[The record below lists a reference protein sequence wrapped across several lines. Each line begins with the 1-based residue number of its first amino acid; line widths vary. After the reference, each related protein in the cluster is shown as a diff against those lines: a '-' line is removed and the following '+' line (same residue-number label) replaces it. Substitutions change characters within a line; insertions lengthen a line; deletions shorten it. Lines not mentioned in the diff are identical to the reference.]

1 MFLRIFGFIISGIIS
16 LVIYFEVSNVNF
28 SSDEP
33 NKDRLLVDLVSY
45 VLDKLHYD
53 PQIINDDFSIKV
65 YDDFIHA
72 VDSQKRFLL
81 KSDLELFSQY
91 RLSIDDQINTS
102 EITFFNVVHETLK
115 TRVDE
120 VESFYNEILEVPFN
134 FQINEEINLDYEN
147 LEYAENT
154 NELKKIWRKRL
165 KLSALD
171 GYASKK
177 EINDEEK
184 EDVEK
189 KILSDS
195 EIEKESRTSIVN
207 NLKDFFQFNSELE
220 RADWFSIYLNS
231 IVTQFD
237 PHTSYFA
244 PEAKEIFDQNISGKF
259 QGIGARL
266 FKRNQ
271 QVEIS
276 EIIIGGPVWRDN
288 LLNVGDI
295 IIAVAQSIE
304 EEPIEISLMKLTDAT
319 DLIKGEK
326 GTNVFLTVKRV
337 DGGIEQ
343 VEITRDVVELEETYA
358 KSSIIKDDSNV
369 YGLIN
374 LPRFYVDF
382 ADYGERNAASDIK
395 NEILGLK
402 SKGINGLIL
411 DLRNNGGGSLKTV
424 VDITGFFIEKGPVV
438 QVKSIGGRKE
448 ILRDNDPSVIWDGP
462 LVILVNEFSASASE
476 ILAAALQDYNRA
488 IILGSKQ
495 TYGKGTVQNVID
507 LNNVISG
514 NTYGDL
520 GSLKITTDKFYRV
533 NGGST
538 QLEGVKSDLIFPNR
552 YSYIDIGE
560 KDLENPLS
568 WDKIDPAKY
577 DNSVKIFNYSQAI
590 TNSIDRISQ
599 NEYFSLIDQHAK
611 LIKSKQDDKTI
622 SLDYKSYKEDREKFK
637 SQTDKLKII
646 EEFITPYLF
655 EWNENNLN
663 SNSSYNDDMKEK
675 RDRWIETLEKD
686 IYVDEAMNL
695 LKDLS
700 SFNGNDILSQT
711 NQERILID

>member
-1 MFLRIFGFIISGIIS
+1 MFLRIFGFFISAIVS
-16 LVIYFEVSNVNF
+16 LVIYYEVSNVNF

-33 NKDRLLVDLVSY
+33 NKDKLLVDLVSY

-53 PQIINDDFSIKV
+53 PKIINDDFSIKV
-65 YDDFIHA
+65 FDDFIDA

-81 KSDLELFSQY
+81 KSDIELFSQY
-91 RLSIDDQINTS
+91 RLLIDDQINS
-102 EITFFNVVHETLK
+102 SDIAFFNLVHETLK
-115 TRVDE
+115 TRIDE
-120 VESFYNEILEVPFN
+120 VENFYEEILEVPFN
-134 FQINEEINLDYEN
+134 FKVIEEINLDYDN
-147 LEYAENT
+147 LEYAENS
-154 NELKKIWRKRL
+154 NELKRTWRKRL

-177 EINDEEK
+177 EINDKEK
-184 EDVEK
+184 ENDK
-189 KILSDS
+189 LSSDS
-195 EIEKESRTSIVN
+195 EIEIESRLSISD
-207 NLKDFFQFNSELE
+207 NLKDFFQFNNELE
-220 RADWFSIYLNS
+220 RSDWFSIYLNT

-237 PHTSYFA
+237 PHTSYLA
-244 PEAKEIFDQNISGKF
+244 PEAKEVFDQNISGKF

-276 EIIIGGPVWRDN
+276 EVIIGGPVWRDN

-295 IIAVAQSIE
+295 IIAVAQSLD
-304 EEPIEISLMKLTDAT
+304 EEPTEISLMKLSDAT

-326 GTNVFLTVKRV
+326 DTNVYLTVKRV

-343 VEITRDVVELEETYA
+343 VEITRDIVELAETYA
-358 KSSIIKDDSNV
+358 KSSIIKDDTST

-382 ADYGERNAASDIK
+382 DDYGERNAASDIK
-395 NEILGLK
+395 KEILGLK

-462 LVILVNEFSASASE
+462 LIVLVNEFSASASE

-495 TYGKGTVQNVID
+495 TYGKGTVQNIIN

-520 GSLKITTDKFYRV
+520 GSLKITTDMFYRI

-538 QLEGVKSDLIFPNR
+538 QLEGVKSDLVFPNR

-560 KDLENPLS
+560 KDLENPLN
-568 WDKIDPAKY
+568 WNKIDPARY
-577 DNSVKIFNYSQAI
+577 DNSEKIFNYSQVI
-590 TNSIDRISQ
+590 LNSKNRISR
-599 NEYFSLIDQHAK
+599 NEYFSIIDQHAK
-611 LIKSKQDDKTI
+611 HVKSKQDDKTI
-622 SLDYKSYKEDREKFK
+622 SLVYSSYKDELENTKL
-637 SQTDKLKII
+637 QNDKLKII
-646 EEFITPYLF
+646 EEFSSPYLF
-655 EWNENNLN
+655 EWNEINFN
-663 SNSSYNDDMKEK
+663 SNNAYDDDMKEK
-675 RDRWIETLEKD
+675 RDRWIESLKND

-695 LKDLS
+695 LKDINS
-700 SFNGNDILSQT
+700 NRRNDILSQIT
-711 NQERILID
+711 ID

>member
-65 YDDFIHA
+65 YDDFIDA

-81 KSDLELFSQY
+81 KSDIELFSQF
-91 RLSIDDQINTS
+91 RLSIDDQINS
-102 EITFFNVVHETLK
+102 SDIAFFNVVYETLK
-115 TRVDE
+115 TRIDK
-120 VESFYNEILEVPFN
+120 VESFYGEILEVPFN
-134 FQINEEINLDYEN
+134 FQLNEEINLDYEN
-147 LEYAENT
+147 LEYASNSD
-154 NELKKIWRKRL
+154 ELKKIWRKRL

-177 EINDEEK
+177 EIKDKEEVIS
-184 EDVEK
+184 EE
-189 KILSDS
+189 
-195 EIEKESRTSIVN
+195 EIEKESRTAISE

-220 RADWFSIYLNS
+220 RSDWFSIYLNS

-237 PHTSYFA
+237 PHTSYLA
-244 PEAKEIFDQNISGKF
+244 PEAKEAFDQNISGKF

-295 IIAVAQSIE
+295 IIAVAQSLE
-304 EEPIEISLMKLTDAT
+304 EEPTEISLMKLTDAT

-343 VEITRDVVELEETYA
+343 VEITRDIVELEETYA

-382 ADYGERNAASDIK
+382 DDYGERNAASDIK
-395 NEILGLK
+395 KEILELK
-402 SKGINGLIL
+402 NKNINGLIL

-448 ILRDNDPSVIWDGP
+448 ILKDNDPSIIWDGP

-495 TYGKGTVQNVID
+495 TYGKGTVQNVVD

-568 WDKIDPAKY
+568 WDKIDPARY
-577 DNSVKIFNYSQAI
+577 DNSVKVFNYAQAI
-590 TNSIDRISQ
+590 SNSKERIGK
-599 NEYFSLIDQHAK
+599 NEYFTIIDQHAK

-622 SLDYKSYKEDREKFK
+622 SLEYISYKEDQEEFK
-637 SQTDKLKII
+637 LQSDKLKVI
-646 EEFITPYLF
+646 EEFISPYLF
-655 EWNENNLN
+655 EWNDNNLKA
-663 SNSSYNDDMKEK
+663 NSSYNDDMKEK
-675 RDRWIETLEKD
+675 RDRWIESLQKD

-700 SFNGNDILSQT
+700 SFTGNDILSQI
-711 NQERILID
+711 NND

>member
-1 MFLRIFGFIISGIIS
+1 MFLRIFGFVISGIIS

-65 YDDFIHA
+65 YDDFIDA

-81 KSDLELFSQY
+81 KSDLELFSQF
-91 RLSIDDQINTS
+91 RLSIDDQINS
-102 EITFFNVVHETLK
+102 SDITFFNVVYETLK
-115 TRVDE
+115 KRIDE
-120 VESFYNEILEVPFN
+120 VENFYGEILEVPFN

-147 LEYAENT
+147 LEYASSSD
-154 NELKKIWRKRL
+154 ELKKIWRKRL

-177 EINDEEK
+177 EIKDKEEVIS
-184 EDVEK
+184 EE
-189 KILSDS
+189 
-195 EIEKESRTSIVN
+195 EIEKESRTAIFE
-207 NLKDFFQFNSELE
+207 NLKDFFQFNNELE
-220 RADWFSIYLNS
+220 RSDWFSIYLNS

-237 PHTSYFA
+237 PHTSYLA
-244 PEAKEIFDQNISGKF
+244 PEAKEAFDQKISGKF

-295 IIAVAQSIE
+295 IIAVAQSAE
-304 EEPIEISLMKLTDAT
+304 EEPTEISLMKLSDAT

-337 DGGIEQ
+337 DGGVEQ
-343 VEITRDVVELEETYA
+343 VEITRDIVELEETYA
-358 KSSIIKDDSNV
+358 KSSIIKDESNI

-382 ADYGERNAASDIK
+382 DDYGERNAASDIK
-395 NEILGLK
+395 KEILELK
-402 SKGINGLIL
+402 NKNINGLIL

-448 ILRDNDPSVIWDGP
+448 ILKDNDPSIIWDGP

-495 TYGKGTVQNVID
+495 TYGKGTVQNVVD

-568 WDKIDPAKY
+568 WDKIDPARY
-577 DNSVKIFNYSQAI
+577 DNSVKVFNYAQAI
-590 TNSIDRISQ
+590 SNSKERIGQ
-599 NEYFSLIDQHAK
+599 NEYFSIIDQHAK

-622 SLDYKSYKEDREKFK
+622 SLDYNSYKEDQEEFK
-637 SQTDKLKII
+637 LQSDKLKVI
-646 EEFITPYLF
+646 EEFNSPYLF
-655 EWNENNLN
+655 EWNDNNLN
-663 SNSSYNDDMKEK
+663 ANSSYNDDMKEK
-675 RDRWIETLEKD
+675 RDRWIKSLQKD
-686 IYVDEAMNL
+686 IYIDEAMNL

-700 SFNGNDILSQT
+700 SYKGNDILSQI
-711 NQERILID
+711 NID

>member
-1 MFLRIFGFIISGIIS
+1 MFLRIFGFVISGIIS

-65 YDDFIHA
+65 YDDFIDA

-91 RLSIDDQINTS
+91 RLSIDDQINS
-102 EITFFNVVHETLK
+102 SDIAFFNVVYETLK
-115 TRVDE
+115 KRIDE
-120 VESFYNEILEVPFN
+120 VENFYGEILEVPFN

-147 LEYAENT
+147 LEYASSSD
-154 NELKKIWRKRL
+154 ELKKIWRKRL

-177 EINDEEK
+177 EIKDKEEVIS
-184 EDVEK
+184 EE
-189 KILSDS
+189 
-195 EIEKESRTSIVN
+195 EIEKESRTAISQ
-207 NLKDFFQFNSELE
+207 NLKDFFQFNDELE
-220 RADWFSIYLNS
+220 RSDWFSIYLNS

-237 PHTSYFA
+237 PHTSYLA
-244 PEAKEIFDQNISGKF
+244 PEAKEVFDQNISGKF

-295 IIAVAQSIE
+295 IIAVAQSAE
-304 EEPIEISLMKLTDAT
+304 EEPTEISLMKLTDAT

-343 VEITRDVVELEETYA
+343 IEITRDIVELEETYA

-382 ADYGERNAASDIK
+382 DDYGERNAASDIK
-395 NEILGLK
+395 KEILELK
-402 SKGINGLIL
+402 NKNINGLIL

-448 ILRDNDPSVIWDGP
+448 ILKDNDPSIIWDGP

-495 TYGKGTVQNVID
+495 TYGKGTVQNVVD

-568 WDKIDPAKY
+568 WDKIDPARY
-577 DNSVKIFNYSQAI
+577 DNSVKVFNYAQAI
-590 TNSIDRISQ
+590 SNSKERIGQ
-599 NEYFSLIDQHAK
+599 NEYFSIIDQHAK

-622 SLDYKSYKEDREKFK
+622 SLDYNSYKEDQEEFK
-637 SQTDKLKII
+637 LQSDKLKVI
-646 EEFITPYLF
+646 EEFNSPYLF
-655 EWNENNLN
+655 EWNDNNLN

-675 RDRWIETLEKD
+675 RDRWIKSLQKD

-700 SFNGNDILSQT
+700 SYKGNDILSQI
-711 NQERILID
+711 NIH

>member
-195 EIEKESRTSIVN
+195 EIEKESRTSIAN

-304 EEPIEISLMKLTDAT
+304 EEPIEISLMKLSDAT

-646 EEFITPYLF
+646 EEFISPYLF

>member
-65 YDDFIHA
+65 YDDFIDA

-81 KSDLELFSQY
+81 KSDIELFSQF
-91 RLSIDDQINTS
+91 RLSIDDQINS
-102 EITFFNVVHETLK
+102 SDIAFFNVVYETLK
-115 TRVDE
+115 TRIDE
-120 VESFYNEILEVPFN
+120 VESFYGEILEVPFN
-134 FQINEEINLDYEN
+134 FQLNEEINLDYEN
-147 LEYAENT
+147 LEYASNSD
-154 NELKKIWRKRL
+154 ELKKIWRKRL

-177 EINDEEK
+177 EIKDNGEVISEQ
-184 EDVEK
+184 
-189 KILSDS
+189 
-195 EIEKESRTSIVN
+195 EIEKDSRTAISE

-220 RADWFSIYLNS
+220 RSDWFSIYLNS

-237 PHTSYFA
+237 PHTSYLA
-244 PEAKEIFDQNISGKF
+244 PEAKEAFDQNISGKF

-295 IIAVAQSIE
+295 IIAVAQSLE
-304 EEPIEISLMKLTDAT
+304 EEPTEISLMKLTDAT

-343 VEITRDVVELEETYA
+343 VEITRDIVELEETYA

-382 ADYGERNAASDIK
+382 DDYGERNAASDIK
-395 NEILGLK
+395 KEILELK
-402 SKGINGLIL
+402 NKNINGLIL

-448 ILRDNDPSVIWDGP
+448 ILKDNDPSIIWDGP

-495 TYGKGTVQNVID
+495 TYGKGTVQNVVD

-568 WDKIDPAKY
+568 WDKIDPARY
-577 DNSVKIFNYSQAI
+577 DNSVKVFNYAQAI
-590 TNSIDRISQ
+590 SNSKERIGK
-599 NEYFSLIDQHAK
+599 NEYFTIIDQHAK

-622 SLDYKSYKEDREKFK
+622 SLDYNSYKEDQEEFK
-637 SQTDKLKII
+637 LQSDKLKVI
-646 EEFITPYLF
+646 EEFISPYLF
-655 EWNENNLN
+655 EWNDNNLN
-663 SNSSYNDDMKEK
+663 ANSSYNDDMKEK
-675 RDRWIETLEKD
+675 RDRWIESLQKD
-686 IYVDEAMNL
+686 IYIDEAMNL

-700 SFNGNDILSQT
+700 SLKGNDILSQI
-711 NQERILID
+711 NID

>member
-65 YDDFIHA
+65 YDDFIDA

-81 KSDLELFSQY
+81 KSDIELFSQF
-91 RLSIDDQINTS
+91 RLSIDDQINS
-102 EITFFNVVHETLK
+102 SDIAFFNVVYETLK
-115 TRVDE
+115 TRIDE
-120 VESFYNEILEVPFN
+120 VESFYGKILEVPFN
-134 FQINEEINLDYEN
+134 FQLNEEINLDYEN
-147 LEYAENT
+147 LEYASNSD
-154 NELKKIWRKRL
+154 ELKKIWRKRL

-177 EINDEEK
+177 EIKDNGEVISEQ
-184 EDVEK
+184 
-189 KILSDS
+189 
-195 EIEKESRTSIVN
+195 EIEKDSRTAISE

-220 RADWFSIYLNS
+220 RSDWFSIYLNS

-237 PHTSYFA
+237 PHTSYLA
-244 PEAKEIFDQNISGKF
+244 PEAKEAFDQNISGKF

-295 IIAVAQSIE
+295 IIAVAQSLE
-304 EEPIEISLMKLTDAT
+304 EEPTEISLMKLTDAT

-343 VEITRDVVELEETYA
+343 VEITRDIVELEETYA

-382 ADYGERNAASDIK
+382 DDYGERNAASDIK
-395 NEILGLK
+395 KEILELK
-402 SKGINGLIL
+402 NKNINGLIL

-448 ILRDNDPSVIWDGP
+448 ILKDNDPSIIWDGP

-495 TYGKGTVQNVID
+495 TYGKGTVQNVVD

-568 WDKIDPAKY
+568 WDKIDPARY
-577 DNSVKIFNYSQAI
+577 DNSVKVFNYAQAI
-590 TNSIDRISQ
+590 SNSKERIGK
-599 NEYFSLIDQHAK
+599 NEYFTIIDQHAK

-622 SLDYKSYKEDREKFK
+622 SLDYNSYKEDQEEFK
-637 SQTDKLKII
+637 LQSDKLKVI
-646 EEFITPYLF
+646 EEFISPYLF

-663 SNSSYNDDMKEK
+663 ANSSYNDDMKEK
-675 RDRWIETLEKD
+675 RDRWIESLQKD

-700 SFNGNDILSQT
+700 SFKGNDILSQI
-711 NQERILID
+711 NID

>member
-65 YDDFIHA
+65 YDDFIDA

-81 KSDLELFSQY
+81 KSDIELFSQF
-91 RLSIDDQINTS
+91 RLSIDDQINS
-102 EITFFNVVHETLK
+102 SDIAFFNVVYETLK
-115 TRVDE
+115 TRIDE
-120 VESFYNEILEVPFN
+120 VESFYGEILEVPFN
-134 FQINEEINLDYEN
+134 FQLNEEINLDYEN
-147 LEYAENT
+147 LEYASNSD
-154 NELKKIWRKRL
+154 ELKKIWRKRL

-177 EINDEEK
+177 EIKDNGEVISEQ
-184 EDVEK
+184 
-189 KILSDS
+189 
-195 EIEKESRTSIVN
+195 EIEKDSRTAISE

-220 RADWFSIYLNS
+220 RSDWFSIYLNS

-237 PHTSYFA
+237 PHTSYLA
-244 PEAKEIFDQNISGKF
+244 PEAKEAFDQNISGKF

-295 IIAVAQSIE
+295 IIAVAQSLE
-304 EEPIEISLMKLTDAT
+304 EEPTEISLMKLTDAT

-343 VEITRDVVELEETYA
+343 VEITRDIVELEETYA

-382 ADYGERNAASDIK
+382 DDYGERNAASDIK
-395 NEILGLK
+395 KEILELK
-402 SKGINGLIL
+402 NKNINGLIL

-448 ILRDNDPSVIWDGP
+448 ILKDNDPSIIWDGP

-495 TYGKGTVQNVID
+495 TYGKGTVQNVVD

-568 WDKIDPAKY
+568 WDKIDPARY
-577 DNSVKIFNYSQAI
+577 DNSVKVFNYAQAI
-590 TNSIDRISQ
+590 SNSKERIGK
-599 NEYFSLIDQHAK
+599 NEYFTIIDQHAK

-622 SLDYKSYKEDREKFK
+622 SLDYNSYKEDQEEFK
-637 SQTDKLKII
+637 LQSDKLKVI
-646 EEFITPYLF
+646 EEFISPYLF

-663 SNSSYNDDMKEK
+663 ANSSYNEDMKEK
-675 RDRWIETLEKD
+675 RDRWIESLQKD
-686 IYVDEAMNL
+686 IYDDEAMNL
-695 LKDLS
+695 LKELS
-700 SFNGNDILSQT
+700 SLKGNDILSQI
-711 NQERILID
+711 NID

>member
-1 MFLRIFGFIISGIIS
+1 MFLRIFGFFISAIVS
-16 LVIYFEVSNVNF
+16 LVIYYEVSNVNF

-33 NKDRLLVDLVSY
+33 NKDKLLVDLVSY

-53 PQIINDDFSIKV
+53 PKVINDDFSIKV
-65 YDDFIHA
+65 YDDFIDA

-81 KSDLELFSQY
+81 KSDIELFSQF
-91 RLSIDDQINTS
+91 RLLIDDQINS
-102 EITFFNVVHETLK
+102 SDITFFNLVHETLK
-115 TRVDE
+115 TRIDE
-120 VESFYNEILEVPFN
+120 VEYFYEEILEVPFN
-134 FQINEEINLDYEN
+134 FQVNEEINLDYDN
-147 LEYAENT
+147 LEYAENS

-177 EINDEEK
+177 EINDQEK
-184 EDVEK
+184 ENDK
-189 KILSDS
+189 LLSDS
-195 EIEKESRTSIVN
+195 EIEIESRSSISD

-220 RADWFSIYLNS
+220 RSDWFSIYLNT

-237 PHTSYFA
+237 PHTSYLA
-244 PEAKEIFDQNISGKF
+244 PEAKEVFDQNISGKF

-276 EIIIGGPVWRDN
+276 EVIIGGPVWRDN

-295 IIAVAQSIE
+295 IIAVAQSID
-304 EEPIEISLMKLTDAT
+304 EEPTEISLMKLSDAT

-326 GTNVFLTVKRV
+326 DTNVYLTVKRV

-343 VEITRDVVELEETYA
+343 VEITRDIVELAETYA
-358 KSSIIKDDSNV
+358 KSSIIKDDIST

-382 ADYGERNAASDIK
+382 DDYGERNAASDIK
-395 NEILGLK
+395 KEIISLK

-462 LVILVNEFSASASE
+462 LIVLVNEFSASASE

-495 TYGKGTVQNVID
+495 TYGKGTVQNIIN

-520 GSLKITTDKFYRV
+520 GSLKITTDMFYRI

-538 QLEGVKSDLIFPNR
+538 QLEGVKSDLVFPNR

-568 WDKIDPAKY
+568 WNKIDPARY
-577 DNSVKIFNYSQAI
+577 DNSEKIFNNSQVI
-590 TNSIDRISQ
+590 LNSKNRISR
-599 NEYFSLIDQHAK
+599 NEYFSIIDQHAK
-611 LIKSKQDDKTI
+611 LVKSKQDDKTI
-622 SLDYKSYKEDREKFK
+622 SLEYSSYKDELENTKL
-637 SQTDKLKII
+637 QNDKLKII
-646 EEFITPYLF
+646 EEFSSPYLF
-655 EWNENNLN
+655 EWNEINFN
-663 SNSSYNDDMKEK
+663 SNNAYDDDMKEK
-675 RDRWIETLEKD
+675 RDRWIESLKND
-686 IYVDEAMNL
+686 IYIDEAMNL
-695 LKDLS
+695 LKDINS
-700 SFNGNDILSQT
+700 IKRNDILSQIT
-711 NQERILID
+711 ID

>member
-1 MFLRIFGFIISGIIS
+1 MILRIFGLVVSGIIS
-16 LVIYFEVSNVNF
+16 LIIYFEVSNFKF

-53 PQIINDDFSIKV
+53 PKIINDDFSIKV
-65 YDDFIHA
+65 YDEFIEA
-72 VDSQKRFLL
+72 IDSQKRFLL
-81 KSDLELFSQY
+81 ESDIEILSKY
-91 RLSIDDQINTS
+91 RLLIDDQINS
-102 EITFFNVVHETLK
+102 SDITFFNAAYEALIN
-115 TRVDE
+115 RISE
-120 VESFYNEILEVPFN
+120 VEEFYDEILDEPFN
-134 FQINEEINLDYEN
+134 FDIDEEINLDYEN
-147 LEYAENT
+147 LNYAT
-154 NELKKIWRKRL
+154 NLNDLKNLWRKRL

-171 GYASKK
+171 AYAAKK
-177 EINDEEK
+177 EINDDK
-184 EDVEK
+184 
-189 KILSDS
+189 SDS
-195 EIEKESRTSIVN
+195 EKSQIKTDEEIENESRSSIKD

-220 RADWFSIYLNS
+220 RFDWFSIYLNS
-231 IVTQFD
+231 IVTQYD
-237 PHTSYFA
+237 PHTTYLA
-244 PEAKEIFDQNISGKF
+244 PEAKEVFDQNISGKF

-266 FKRNQ
+266 SKTKQ
-271 QVEIS
+271 QVEIV

-295 IIAVAQSIE
+295 IISVAQSE
-304 EEPIEISLMKLTDAT
+304 DEEPTEISLMKLSDAT

-326 GTNVFLTVKRV
+326 GTKVYLTVKRV
-337 DGGIEQ
+337 DGGVEQ
-343 VEITRDVVELEETYA
+343 VVVTRDIVELEETYA
-358 KSSIIKDDSNV
+358 KSSIINDDLSK

-382 ADYGERNAASDIK
+382 DDYGERNAATDLK
-395 NEILGLK
+395 KEILNLK

-448 ILRDNDPSVIWDGP
+448 VLRDNDPSILWDGP
-462 LVILVNEFSASASE
+462 LVVLVNEFSASASE

-495 TYGKGTVQNVID
+495 TYGKGTVQNIVD

-538 QLEGVKSDLIFPNR
+538 QLEGVKSDIIFPNR

-568 WDKIDPAKY
+568 WDKIDPARY
-577 DNSVKIFNYSQAI
+577 NNSGNIFNYSKVI
-590 TNSIDRISQ
+590 SDSKERINT
-599 NEYFSLIDQHAK
+599 NEYFALIDEHASW
-611 LIKSKQDDKTI
+611 IKSQQDDKI
-622 SLDYKSYKEDREKFK
+622 VSLDYLTYKGDLESSK
-637 SQTDKLKII
+637 SQNNKLKRI
-646 EEFITPYLF
+646 EEFESPYIF
-655 EWNENNLN
+655 QWNNTNDKEDN
-663 SNSSYNDDMKEK
+663 SYNDDIKEK
-675 RDRWIETLEKD
+675 RDRWIESLKKD
-686 IYVDEAMNL
+686 IYVNEAMNL
-695 LKDLS
+695 LRDLS
-700 SFNGNDILSQT
+700 SIKSNEILSQI
-711 NQERILID
+711 NID

>member
-16 LVIYFEVSNVNF
+16 LVIYFEISNVNF

-65 YDDFIHA
+65 YDDFIDA

-81 KSDLELFSQY
+81 KSDIELFSQF
-91 RLSIDDQINTS
+91 RLSIDDQINS
-102 EITFFNVVHETLK
+102 SDIAFFNVVYETLK
-115 TRVDE
+115 TRIDE
-120 VESFYNEILEVPFN
+120 VESFYGEILEDPFN

-147 LEYAENT
+147 LDYASNSA
-154 NELKKIWRKRL
+154 ELKRIWRKRL

-177 EINDEEK
+177 EIKDQEEVIS
-184 EDVEK
+184 EE
-189 KILSDS
+189 
-195 EIEKESRTSIVN
+195 EIEIESRTAISE

-220 RADWFSIYLNS
+220 RSDWFSLYLNS

-237 PHTSYFA
+237 PHTSYLA
-244 PEAKEIFDQNISGKF
+244 PEAKEVFDQNISGKF

-295 IIAVAQSIE
+295 IIAVAQSAE
-304 EEPIEISLMKLTDAT
+304 EEPTEISLMKLTDAT

-326 GTNVFLTVKRV
+326 GTNVFLTIKRV

-343 VEITRDVVELEETYA
+343 VEITRDIVELEETYA

-382 ADYGERNAASDIK
+382 DDYGERNAASDIK
-395 NEILGLK
+395 KEILELK
-402 SKGINGLIL
+402 NKNINGLIL

-448 ILRDNDPSVIWDGP
+448 ILKDNDPSIIWDGP

-568 WDKIDPAKY
+568 WDKIDPARY
-577 DNSVKIFNYSQAI
+577 DNSVKVFNYAQAI
-590 TNSIDRISQ
+590 SNSKERIGQ
-599 NEYFSLIDQHAK
+599 NEYFTIIDQHAK

-622 SLDYKSYKEDREKFK
+622 SLNYNSYKEDQAEFK
-637 SQTDKLKII
+637 LQSDKLKVI
-646 EEFITPYLF
+646 EDFKSPYLF
-655 EWNENNLN
+655 EWNDSNLE
-663 SNSSYNDDMKEK
+663 SNTSYNDDMKEK
-675 RDRWIETLEKD
+675 RDRWIKSLQKD

-695 LKDLS
+695 LKDLLS
-700 SFNGNDILSQT
+700 YKGNDILSQI
-711 NQERILID
+711 NIN

>member
-115 TRVDE
+115 IRIDE

-195 EIEKESRTSIVN
+195 EIEKESRTSIAN

-304 EEPIEISLMKLTDAT
+304 EEPIEISLMKLSDAT

-646 EEFITPYLF
+646 EEFISPYLF

>member
-1 MFLRIFGFIISGIIS
+1 MFLRILGFIISGIIS
-16 LVIYFEVSNVNF
+16 LVIYFEISNVNF

-65 YDDFIHA
+65 YDDFIDA

-81 KSDLELFSQY
+81 KSDIELFSQF
-91 RLSIDDQINTS
+91 RLSIDDQINS
-102 EITFFNVVHETLK
+102 SDIAFFNIVYETLI
-115 TRVDE
+115 TRIDE
-120 VESFYNEILEVPFN
+120 VESFYSEILEDPFN

-147 LEYAENT
+147 LDYASNLA
-154 NELKKIWRKRL
+154 ELKRIWRKRL

-177 EINDEEK
+177 EIKDQEEVIS
-184 EDVEK
+184 EE
-189 KILSDS
+189 
-195 EIEKESRTSIVN
+195 EIEIESRTAISE

-220 RADWFSIYLNS
+220 RSDWFSLYLNS

-237 PHTSYFA
+237 PHTSYLA
-244 PEAKEIFDQNISGKF
+244 PEAKEVFDQNISGKF

-295 IIAVAQSIE
+295 IIAVAQSAE
-304 EEPIEISLMKLTDAT
+304 EEPTEISLMKLTDAT

-326 GTNVFLTVKRV
+326 GTNVFLTIKRV

-343 VEITRDVVELEETYA
+343 VEITRDIVELEETYA

-382 ADYGERNAASDIK
+382 NDYGERNAASDIK
-395 NEILGLK
+395 KEILELK
-402 SKGINGLIL
+402 NKNINGLIL

-448 ILRDNDPSVIWDGP
+448 ILKDNDPSIIWDGP

-495 TYGKGTVQNVID
+495 TYGKGTVQNVVD

-568 WDKIDPAKY
+568 WDKIDPARY
-577 DNSVKIFNYSQAI
+577 DNSVKVFNYAQAI
-590 TNSIDRISQ
+590 SNSKERIGQ
-599 NEYFSLIDQHAK
+599 NEYFTIIDQHAK

-622 SLDYKSYKEDREKFK
+622 SLNYNSYKEDQAEFK
-637 SQTDKLKII
+637 LQTDKLKVI
-646 EEFITPYLF
+646 EDFNSPYLF
-655 EWNENNLN
+655 EWNDSNLDVN
-663 SNSSYNDDMKEK
+663 TSYNDDMKEK
-675 RDRWIETLEKD
+675 RDRWIKSLQKD
-686 IYVDEAMNL
+686 IYVNEAMNL
-695 LKDLS
+695 LKDLL
-700 SFNGNDILSQT
+700 SFEENDILSQI
-711 NQERILID
+711 NIN

>member
-1 MFLRIFGFIISGIIS
+1 MFLRIFGFFISAIVS
-16 LVIYFEVSNVNF
+16 LVIYYEVSNVNF

-33 NKDRLLVDLVSY
+33 NKDKLLVDLVSY

-53 PQIINDDFSIKV
+53 PKVINDDFSIKV
-65 YDDFIHA
+65 YEDFIDA

-81 KSDLELFSQY
+81 KSDIELFSQY
-91 RLSIDDQINTS
+91 RLLIDDQINS
-102 EITFFNVVHETLK
+102 SDITFFNLVHETLK
-115 TRVDE
+115 TRIDE
-120 VESFYNEILEVPFN
+120 VEYFYEEILEVPFN
-134 FQINEEINLDYEN
+134 FQVNEEINLDYDN
-147 LEYAENT
+147 LEYAENS

-177 EINDEEK
+177 EINDQEK
-184 EDVEK
+184 ENDK
-189 KILSDS
+189 LLSDS
-195 EIEKESRTSIVN
+195 EIEIESRSSISD

-220 RADWFSIYLNS
+220 RSDWFSIYLNT

-237 PHTSYFA
+237 PHTSYLA
-244 PEAKEIFDQNISGKF
+244 PEAKEVFDQNISGKF

-276 EIIIGGPVWRDN
+276 EVIIGGPVWRDN

-295 IIAVAQSIE
+295 IIAVAQSID
-304 EEPIEISLMKLTDAT
+304 EEPTEISLMKLSDAT

-326 GTNVFLTVKRV
+326 DTNVYLTVKRV

-343 VEITRDVVELEETYA
+343 VEIKRDIVELAETYA
-358 KSSIIKDDSNV
+358 KSSIIKDDIST

-382 ADYGERNAASDIK
+382 DDYGERNAASDIK
-395 NEILGLK
+395 KEIISLK

-462 LVILVNEFSASASE
+462 LIVLVNEFSASASE

-495 TYGKGTVQNVID
+495 TYGKGTVQNIIN

-520 GSLKITTDKFYRV
+520 GSLKITTDMFYRI

-538 QLEGVKSDLIFPNR
+538 QLEGVKSDLVFPNR

-568 WDKIDPAKY
+568 WNKIDPARY
-577 DNSVKIFNYSQAI
+577 DNSEKIFNNSQVI
-590 TNSIDRISQ
+590 LNSKNRISR
-599 NEYFSLIDQHAK
+599 NEYFSIIDQHAK
-611 LIKSKQDDKTI
+611 LVKSKQDDKTI
-622 SLDYKSYKEDREKFK
+622 SLEYSSYKDELENTKL
-637 SQTDKLKII
+637 QNDKLKII
-646 EEFITPYLF
+646 EEFSSPYLF
-655 EWNENNLN
+655 EWNEINLN
-663 SNSSYNDDMKEK
+663 SNNAYDDDMKEK
-675 RDRWIETLEKD
+675 RDRWIESLKND

-695 LKDLS
+695 LKDINS
-700 SFNGNDILSQT
+700 VKRNDILSQI
-711 NQERILID
+711 NID

>member
-1 MFLRIFGFIISGIIS
+1 MFLRIFGFFISAIVS
-16 LVIYFEVSNVNF
+16 LVIYYEVSNVNF

-33 NKDRLLVDLVSY
+33 NKDKLLVDLVSY

-53 PQIINDDFSIKV
+53 PKVINDDFSIKV
-65 YDDFIHA
+65 YDDFIDA

-81 KSDLELFSQY
+81 KSDIELFSQY
-91 RLSIDDQINTS
+91 RLLIDDQINS
-102 EITFFNVVHETLK
+102 SDITFFNLVHETLK
-115 TRVDE
+115 TRIDE
-120 VESFYNEILEVPFN
+120 VEYFYEEILEVPFN
-134 FQINEEINLDYEN
+134 FQVNEEINLDYDN
-147 LEYAENT
+147 LEYAENS

-177 EINDEEK
+177 EINDQEK
-184 EDVEK
+184 ENDK
-189 KILSDS
+189 LLSDS
-195 EIEKESRTSIVN
+195 EIEIESRSSISD

-220 RADWFSIYLNS
+220 RSDWFSIYLNT

-237 PHTSYFA
+237 PHTSYLA
-244 PEAKEIFDQNISGKF
+244 PEAKEVFDQNISGKF

-276 EIIIGGPVWRDN
+276 EVIIGGPVWRDN

-295 IIAVAQSIE
+295 IIAVAQSID
-304 EEPIEISLMKLTDAT
+304 EEPTEISLMKLSDAT

-326 GTNVFLTVKRV
+326 DTNVYLTVKRV

-343 VEITRDVVELEETYA
+343 VEITRDIVELAETYA
-358 KSSIIKDDSNV
+358 KSSIIKDDIST

-382 ADYGERNAASDIK
+382 DDYGERNAASDIK
-395 NEILGLK
+395 KEIISLK

-462 LVILVNEFSASASE
+462 LIVLVNEFSASASE

-495 TYGKGTVQNVID
+495 TYGKGTVQNIIN

-520 GSLKITTDKFYRV
+520 GSLKITTDMFYRI

-538 QLEGVKSDLIFPNR
+538 QLEGVKSDLVFPNR

-568 WDKIDPAKY
+568 WNKIDPARY
-577 DNSVKIFNYSQAI
+577 DNSEKIFNNSQVI
-590 TNSIDRISQ
+590 LNSKNRISR
-599 NEYFSLIDQHAK
+599 NEYFSIIDQHAK
-611 LIKSKQDDKTI
+611 LVKSKQDDKTI
-622 SLDYKSYKEDREKFK
+622 SLEYSSYKDELENTKL
-637 SQTDKLKII
+637 QNDKLKII
-646 EEFITPYLF
+646 EEFSSPYLF
-655 EWNENNLN
+655 EWNEINFN
-663 SNSSYNDDMKEK
+663 SNNAYDDDMKEK
-675 RDRWIETLEKD
+675 RDRWIESLKND

-695 LKDLS
+695 LKDINS
-700 SFNGNDILSQT
+700 IKRNDILSQIT
-711 NQERILID
+711 ID

>member
-1 MFLRIFGFIISGIIS
+1 MFIRIFGFIISAIIS

-33 NKDRLLVDLVSY
+33 NKDKLLVDLVSY

-53 PQIINDDFSIKV
+53 PKIINDDFSIKV
-65 YDDFIHA
+65 YDDFINA

-81 KSDLELFSQY
+81 KSDIELFSEY
-91 RLSIDDQINTS
+91 RLLIDDQINS
-102 EITFFNVVHETLK
+102 SDITFFNIVHETLK
-115 TRVDE
+115 TRISE
-120 VESFYNEILEVPFN
+120 VENFYEEILEVPFN
-134 FQINEEINLDYEN
+134 FQVKEEINLDYDN
-147 LEYAENT
+147 LEHAENS

-165 KLSALD
+165 KLSVLD

-177 EINDEEK
+177 EINDQEK
-184 EDVEK
+184 EKENDNL
-189 KILSDS
+189 ISDN
-195 EIEKESRTSIVN
+195 EIEKESRTSITE

-220 RADWFSIYLNS
+220 RSDWFSIYLNT
-231 IVTQFD
+231 IVTQYD
-237 PHTSYFA
+237 PHTSYLA
-244 PEAKEIFDQNISGKF
+244 PEAKEVFDQNISGKF

-276 EIIIGGPVWRDN
+276 EVIIGGPVWRDN

-295 IIAVAQSIE
+295 IIAVAQSLE
-304 EEPIEISLMKLTDAT
+304 EEPTEISLMKLSDAT

-326 GTNVFLTVKRV
+326 GTNVYLTIKRV
-337 DGGIEQ
+337 DGGVEQ
-343 VEITRDVVELEETYA
+343 VKITRDIVELAETYA
-358 KSSIIKDDSNV
+358 KSSIIKDDINT

-382 ADYGERNAASDIK
+382 DDYGERNAASDIK
-395 NEILGLK
+395 KEILGLK

-462 LVILVNEFSASASE
+462 LLVLVNEFSASASE

-495 TYGKGTVQNVID
+495 TYGKGTVQNIIN

-520 GSLKITTDKFYRV
+520 GSLKITTDMFYRV

-560 KDLENPLS
+560 KDLENPLN
-568 WDKIDPAKY
+568 WNKIDSAKY
-577 DNSVKIFNYSQAI
+577 NNSEKIFNYSQAI
-590 TNSIDRISQ
+590 LNSKNRISQ
-599 NEYFSLIDQHAK
+599 NEYFSLIDQHAFW
-611 LIKSKQDDKTI
+611 IKSQQDDKTI
-622 SLDYKSYKEDREKFK
+622 SLEYTSYKDDIENTKL
-637 SQTDKLKII
+637 QNDKLKVI
-646 EEFITPYLF
+646 EEFSSPYSF
-655 EWNENNLN
+655 EWNEINLN
-663 SNSSYNDDMKEK
+663 SDSTYDDDMQEK
-675 RDRWIETLEKD
+675 RDRWIESLKND

-695 LKDLS
+695 LKDLNS
-700 SFNGNDILSQT
+700 TKRNDILSQI
-711 NQERILID
+711 NID